1 MTSRA
6 TRRFWELF
14 EALPPEVQRQTQKA
28 HELFQQNPNHPSLRF
43 KRVHATQPI
52 YSVRINRDYR
62 AVGVVREDTVIW
74 FWIGSHDDYER
85 LLREFEF
92 GNM

>member
-6 TRRFWELF
+6 TRRFWELY

-28 HELFQQNPNHPSLRF
+28 YELFQQNPSHPGLRF
-43 KRVHATQPI
+43 KRVHATQPV
-52 YSVRINRDYR
+52 YSVRINKDYR

-74 FWIGSHDDYER
+74 FWIGNHDDYER
-85 LLREFEF
+85 LLQEF
-92 GNM
+92 GFGDI